1 MHALTA
7 GITGKRNG
15 KAHMEWL
22 EMDKKEYDLEELHL
36 QEVK

>member
-7 GITGKRNG
+7 GITGKLNG
-15 KAHMEWL
+15 KAPMEWL
-22 EMDKKEYDLEELHL
+22 EMDEKENDLEELHL